1 MQTYR
6 SLYEYELAKLVD
18 RAIEEEREAVSNGFV
33 SDFAAYKE
41 RTGFIRGL
49 RAIRDLMAEADKICQ
64 TGEGNS

>member
-6 SLYEYELAKLVD
+6 SLYEYELAKLVE
-18 RAIEEEREAVSNGFV
+18 RAIEEERDAVANGFV

-49 RAIRDLMAEADKICQ
+49 RAIHELMAEADKICQ
-64 TGEGNS
+64 GGEGKP